1 MHDGRIEQ
9 LTEDIENPAQLADV
23 LTEIVLSCWE
33 DSDQTAETRGA
44 LVGAVAVTQHR
55 VLTFIEEPSQ

>member
-1 MHDGRIEQ
+1 MHDGRISDLAES
-9 LTEDIENPAQLADV
+9 IENPAQLADV

-33 DSDQTAETRGA
+33 ESDQSAETRGA
-44 LVGAVAVTQHR
+44 LVGAIAVAQHR